1 MVRAQIRGTMRRF
14 ALLFAALALS
24 ACARPP
30 ALQGCTRSAT
40 HQATWTEDEASD
52 TITTRSE
59 GPTCLQAAVFLVAR
73 NGAGDVLWTFASTY
87 YDMTTGGLAPEHA
100 APVSSQQMDAF
111 LNSWA
116 DVTEK
121 RTGELPQWRPGAAA
135 PSAPTFSYSTDYPRE
150 TYEAIRA
157 RNARMICY
165 AAAAEATQCLAID
178 PSTNA
183 PALIVAYGP

>member
-1 MVRAQIRGTMRRF
+1 MRRF
-14 ALLFAALALS
+14 APLLFAALALS
-24 ACARPP
+24 ACARAP
-30 ALQGCTRSAT
+30 AAQTCERSAT
-40 HQATWTEDEASD
+40 QQTTWTMEDAPD

-59 GPTCLQAAVFLVAR
+59 GPNCLQAAVFLVAR
-73 NGAGDVLWTFASTY
+73 NSAGDVLWTFASTY
-87 YDMTTGGLAPEHA
+87 YDMTTGGIAPEHA
-100 APVSSQQMDAF
+100 APVSNQQMDGF
-111 LNSWA
+111 LNGWA

-121 RTGELPQWRPGAAA
+121 RTGELPQWRAGAAA
-135 PSAPTFSYSTDYPRE
+135 PSAPTFRFSTDYPRE